1 MTINPFLIKTV
12 NNTYDRQLETA
23 RRLSRLG
30 QYMKRGGQA
39 DAITI
44 SREAKRLQL
53 VDKVARE
60 IVHNLIGT
68 NSKNPVVQAIRQQ
81 LSAEFKSELNFTYSP
96 EGEGL
101 HILKKDEKKKTVR
114 VPADEKEKIMARMW
128 EITKEKVNET
138 ML

>member
-12 NNTYDRQLETA
+12 NSTYSRQLETA

-30 QYMKRGGQA
+30 QYLKRSGQT

-53 VDKVARE
+53 VDKVSRE

-81 LSAEFKSELNFTYSP
+81 LCAEFRSELSFTYSP
-96 EGEGL
+96 DGEGL
-101 HILKKDEKKKTVR
+101 YILKKDEKKKTVKL
-114 VPADEKEKIMARMW
+114 PAEEKEKIIARMW

>member
-12 NNTYDRQLETA
+12 NTTYGKQLETA

-30 QYMKRGGQA
+30 QYIKRSGQA

-53 VDKVARE
+53 VDKISRE

-68 NSKNPVVQAIRQQ
+68 SSKNPIVQAIRQQ
-81 LSAEFKSELNFTYSP
+81 LSAEFKNELSFTYSP
-96 EGEGL
+96 DGDGL

-114 VPADEKEKIMARMW
+114 LPADEKEKIISRMW
-128 EITKEKVNET
+128 EITKEKVNQT